1 MARSNFFTDPDS
13 WFNRGLSRIFDILL
27 LGIITTALCIPV
39 ITIGAAITAN
49 MDIMLRI
56 ALKKDDKIVKGYFQ
70 AFGKNFLKST
80 LIWLIYLVVGAM
92 VGGAAVITLGGFLT
106 MDSTIR
112 VIMAILSIIMVILYG
127 FSISYVFALQARY
140 ENKIFT
146 TILNSLLIA
155 ISNFPQSAVMLGLTA
170 GLTVL
175 GYFFVG
181 LIPLFVIIEFSL
193 VTYISGKLI
202 VPVLAKLG
210 DREAAGEDIY
220 SEEESVIPEEKTEE
234 KKEENKPEKKNRKKK

>member
-1 MARSNFFTDPDS
+1 MAKRSNFFTDSDS
-13 WFNRGLSRIFDILL
+13 WFNRGLSRLFDILL
-27 LGIITTALCIPV
+27 LGIVTTALCIPV

-56 ALKKDDKIVKGYFQ
+56 ALKKEDKIMKGYFQ
-70 AFGKNFLKST
+70 AFGKNFLKAT
-80 LIWLIYLVVGAM
+80 LIWLVYLVIGVL
-92 VGGAAVITLGGFLT
+92 VGGAAAVTLGGFLS

-112 VIMAILSIIMVILYG
+112 VIMSILSIIMVILYG
-127 FSISYVFALQARY
+127 ISICYVFALQARY

-146 TILNSLLIA
+146 TMLNSILIA
-155 ISNFPQSAVMLGLTA
+155 ISNFPQSALMLGLTA

-181 LIPLFVIIEFSL
+181 LIPIFVVLEFSF

-202 VPVLAKLG
+202 VPILGKLG
-210 DREAAGEDIY
+210 DKEAAGEEI
-220 SEEESVIPEEKTEE
+220 TEE
-234 KKEENKPEKKNRKKK
+234 

>member
-1 MARSNFFTDPDS
+1 MAKRSNFFTDSDS
-13 WFNRGLSRIFDILL
+13 WFNRGLSRLFDILL
-27 LGIITTALCIPV
+27 LGIVTTALCIPV

-56 ALKKDDKIVKGYFQ
+56 ALKKEDKIMKGYFQ
-70 AFGKNFLKST
+70 AFGKNFLKAT
-80 LIWLIYLVVGAM
+80 LIWLVYLVIGAL
-92 VGGAAVITLGGFLT
+92 VGGAAAVTLGGFLS

-112 VIMAILSIIMVILYG
+112 VIMSILSIIMVILYG
-127 FSISYVFALQARY
+127 ISICYVFALQARY

-146 TILNSLLIA
+146 TMLNSILIA
-155 ISNFPQSAVMLGLTA
+155 ISNFPKSALMLGLTA

-181 LIPLFVIIEFSL
+181 LIPLFVVLEFSF

-202 VPVLAKLG
+202 VPILGKLG
-210 DREAAGEDIY
+210 DKEAAGEEI
-220 SEEESVIPEEKTEE
+220 TEE
-234 KKEENKPEKKNRKKK
+234 

>member
-1 MARSNFFTDPDS
+1 MAKRSNFFTDSDS
-13 WFNRGLSRIFDILL
+13 WFNRGLSRLFDILL
-27 LGIITTALCIPV
+27 LGIVTTALCIPV

-56 ALKKDDKIVKGYFQ
+56 ALKKEDRIMKGYFQ
-70 AFGKNFLKST
+70 AFGKNFLKAT
-80 LIWLIYLVVGAM
+80 LIWLVYLLIGAL
-92 VGGAAVITLGGFLT
+92 VGGAAVVTLGGLLS

-112 VIMAILSIIMVILYG
+112 VIMSILSIIMVILYG
-127 FSISYVFALQARY
+127 ISICYVFALQARY

-146 TILNSLLIA
+146 TMLNSILIA
-155 ISNFPQSAVMLGLTA
+155 ISNFPQSALMLGLTA

-181 LIPLFVIIEFSL
+181 LIPLFVVLEFSF

-202 VPVLAKLG
+202 VPILGKLG
-210 DREAAGEDIY
+210 DKEAAGEEVA
-220 SEEESVIPEEKTEE
+220 EE
-234 KKEENKPEKKNRKKK
+234 

>member
-1 MARSNFFTDPDS
+1 MLYMAKRSNFFTDSES
-13 WFNRGLSRIFDILL
+13 WFNRGLSRLFDILL
-27 LGIITTALCIPV
+27 LGIVTTALCIPV

-56 ALKKDDKIVKGYFQ
+56 ALKKEDKIMKGYFQ
-70 AFGKNFLKST
+70 AFGKNFLKAT
-80 LIWLIYLVVGAM
+80 LIWLVYLVIGAL
-92 VGGAAVITLGGFLT
+92 VGGAAAVTLGGFLS

-112 VIMAILSIIMVILYG
+112 VIMSILSIIMVILYG
-127 FSISYVFALQARY
+127 ISICYVFALQARY

-146 TILNSLLIA
+146 TMLNSILIA
-155 ISNFPQSAVMLGLTA
+155 ISNFPQSALMLGLTA

-181 LIPLFVIIEFSL
+181 LIPLFVVLEFSF

-202 VPVLAKLG
+202 VPILGKLG
-210 DREAAGEDIY
+210 DKEAAGEDIT
-220 SEEESVIPEEKTEE
+220 EEEVPEEEIQ
-234 KKEENKPEKKNRKKK
+234 KPEEAKSKGKKNK

>member
-1 MARSNFFTDPDS
+1 MAKRSNFFTDSDS
-13 WFNRGLSRIFDILL
+13 WFNRGLSRLFDILL
-27 LGIITTALCIPV
+27 LGVITTALCIPV

-56 ALKKDDKIVKGYFQ
+56 ALKKEDKIIKGYFQ

-80 LIWLIYLVVGAM
+80 LIWLVYLVVGIL
-92 VGGAAVITLGGFLT
+92 VGGAAAITLGGFLS
-106 MDSTIR
+106 MDSTVR

-127 FSISYVFALQARY
+127 FSFSYVFALQSRY
-140 ENKIFT
+140 ENNIFT
-146 TILNSLLIA
+146 TMLNSLLIG

-170 GLTVL
+170 GFTAL
-175 GYFFVG
+175 GYFFTG
-181 LIPLFVIIEFSL
+181 LIPLFVVIEFSI

-210 DREAAGEDIY
+210 DKEAAGE
-220 SEEESVIPEEKTEE
+220 EIPEEEEPAAEAETEE
-234 KKEENKPEKKNRKKK
+234 QSGKQKKKNKKEK

>member
-1 MARSNFFTDPDS
+1 MAKRSNFFTDSDS
-13 WFNRGLSRIFDILL
+13 WFNRGLSRLFDILL
-27 LGIITTALCIPV
+27 LGIVTTALCIPV

-56 ALKKDDKIVKGYFQ
+56 ALKKEDKIMKGYFQ
-70 AFGKNFLKST
+70 AFGKNFLKAT
-80 LIWLIYLVVGAM
+80 LIWLVYLVIGAL
-92 VGGAAVITLGGFLT
+92 VGGAAAVTLGGFLS

-112 VIMAILSIIMVILYG
+112 VIMSILSIIMVILYG
-127 FSISYVFALQARY
+127 ISICYVFALQARY

-146 TILNSLLIA
+146 TMLNSILIA
-155 ISNFPQSAVMLGLTA
+155 ISNFPQSALMLGLTA

-181 LIPLFVIIEFSL
+181 LIPLFVVIEFSL

-202 VPVLAKLG
+202 VPILGKLG
-210 DREAAGEDIY
+210 DKEAAGEEIT
-220 SEEESVIPEEKTEE
+220 EEEVPEEEIQ
-234 KKEENKPEKKNRKKK
+234 KPEEAKSKGKKNK

>member
-1 MARSNFFTDPDS
+1 MAKRSNFFTDSDS
-13 WFNRGLSRIFDILL
+13 WFNRGLSRLFDILL
-27 LGIITTALCIPV
+27 LGIVTTALCIPV

-56 ALKKDDKIVKGYFQ
+56 ALKKEDKIMKGYFQ
-70 AFGKNFLKST
+70 AFGKNFLKAT
-80 LIWLIYLVVGAM
+80 LIWLVYLVIGAL
-92 VGGAAVITLGGFLT
+92 VGGAAAVTLGGFLS

-127 FSISYVFALQARY
+127 ISICYVFALQARY

-146 TILNSLLIA
+146 TMLNSILIA
-155 ISNFPQSAVMLGLTA
+155 ISNFPQSALMLGLTA

-181 LIPLFVIIEFSL
+181 LIPIFVVLEFSF

-202 VPVLAKLG
+202 VPILGKLG
-210 DREAAGEDIY
+210 DKEAAGEEI
-220 SEEESVIPEEKTEE
+220 TEE
-234 KKEENKPEKKNRKKK
+234 

>member
-1 MARSNFFTDPDS
+1 MAKRSNFFTDSES
-13 WFNRGLSRIFDILL
+13 WFNRGLSRLFDILL
-27 LGIITTALCIPV
+27 LGIVTTALCIPV

-56 ALKKDDKIVKGYFQ
+56 ALKKEDRIMKGYFQ
-70 AFGKNFLKST
+70 AFGKNFLKAT
-80 LIWLIYLVVGAM
+80 LIWLVYLLIGAL
-92 VGGAAVITLGGFLT
+92 VGGAAVVTLGGLLS

-112 VIMAILSIIMVILYG
+112 VIMSILSIIMVILYG
-127 FSISYVFALQARY
+127 ISICYVFALQARY

-146 TILNSLLIA
+146 TMLNSILIA
-155 ISNFPQSAVMLGLTA
+155 ISNFPQSALMLGLTA

-181 LIPLFVIIEFSL
+181 LIPLFVVLEFSF

-202 VPVLAKLG
+202 VPILGKLG
-210 DREAAGEDIY
+210 DKEAAGEEVA
-220 SEEESVIPEEKTEE
+220 EE
-234 KKEENKPEKKNRKKK
+234 

>member
-1 MARSNFFTDPDS
+1 MAKRSNFFTDSDS
-13 WFNRGLSRIFDILL
+13 WFNRGLSRLFDILL
-27 LGIITTALCIPV
+27 LGIVTTALCIPV

-56 ALKKDDKIVKGYFQ
+56 ALKKEDKIMKGYFQ
-70 AFGKNFLKST
+70 AFGKNFLKAT
-80 LIWLIYLVVGAM
+80 LIWLVYLVIGAL
-92 VGGAAVITLGGFLT
+92 VGGAAAVTLGGFLS

-112 VIMAILSIIMVILYG
+112 VIMSILSIIMVILYG
-127 FSISYVFALQARY
+127 ISICYVFALQARY

-146 TILNSLLIA
+146 TMLNSILIA
-155 ISNFPQSAVMLGLTA
+155 ISNFPQSALMLGLTA

-181 LIPLFVIIEFSL
+181 LIPIFVVLEFSF

-202 VPVLAKLG
+202 VPILGKLG
-210 DREAAGEDIY
+210 DKEAAGEEI
-220 SEEESVIPEEKTEE
+220 TEE
-234 KKEENKPEKKNRKKK
+234 

>member
-1 MARSNFFTDPDS
+1 MAKRSNFFTDSES
-13 WFNRGLSRIFDILL
+13 WFNRGLSRLFDILL
-27 LGIITTALCIPV
+27 LGIVTTALCIPV

-56 ALKKDDKIVKGYFQ
+56 ALKKEDRIMKGYFQ
-70 AFGKNFLKST
+70 AFGKNFLKAT
-80 LIWLIYLVVGAM
+80 LIWLVYLLIGAL
-92 VGGAAVITLGGFLT
+92 VGGAAVVTLGGLLS

-112 VIMAILSIIMVILYG
+112 VIMSILSIIMVILYG
-127 FSISYVFALQARY
+127 ISICYVFALQARY

-146 TILNSLLIA
+146 TMLNSILIA
-155 ISNFPQSAVMLGLTA
+155 ISNFPQSALMLGLTA

-181 LIPLFVIIEFSL
+181 LIPLFVVLEFSF

-202 VPVLAKLG
+202 VPILGKLG
-210 DREAAGEDIY
+210 DKEAAGE
-220 SEEESVIPEEKTEE
+220 EVTEE
-234 KKEENKPEKKNRKKK
+234 

>member
-127 FSISYVFALQARY
+127 ESEVPPDCNFQFPAECGNARTY
-140 ENKIFT
+140 GRPYGSGIFLCRT
-146 TILNSLLIA
+146 D
-155 ISNFPQSAVMLGLTA
+155 SAV
-170 GLTVL
+170 
-175 GYFFVG
+175 
-181 LIPLFVIIEFSL
+181 
-193 VTYISGKLI
+193 
-202 VPVLAKLG
+202 
-210 DREAAGEDIY
+210 R
-220 SEEESVIPEEKTEE
+220 
-234 KKEENKPEKKNRKKK
+234 NH